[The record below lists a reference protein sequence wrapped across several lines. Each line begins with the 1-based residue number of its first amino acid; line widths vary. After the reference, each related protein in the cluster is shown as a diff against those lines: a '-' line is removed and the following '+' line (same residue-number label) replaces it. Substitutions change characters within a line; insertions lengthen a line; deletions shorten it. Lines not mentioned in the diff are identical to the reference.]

1 MPTITRL
8 ERQKKHPE
16 RVNVYLDGEFAFGL
30 PDIDAARLSK
40 GQTLSEAE
48 VASLR
53 AQDTLSKAVDQGLR
67 LLASRPRSVH
77 EVRLALAKKHDSVVV
92 ERALERLT
100 ALGYLDDAV
109 FARFWVDNRTAF
121 KPLSVRALRYE
132 LGSKGVPDA
141 VIQAA
146 LADVAEAETALHAAR
161 SQLRRWEGK
170 TRSAFHDHLIVFL
183 QRRGFSYSTARDAI
197 RTLLEQ
203 LDEEHPEFFADA

>member
-8 ERQKKHPE
+8 ERQKKRPE

-48 VASLR
+48 VSSLR

-92 ERALERLT
+92 ERALERLM

-132 LGSKGVPDA
+132 LSRKGVPDA

-146 LADVAEAETALHAAR
+146 LAEVAELEMALHAAR
-161 SQLRRWEGK
+161 SQLRRWEGQ
-170 TRSAFHDHLIVFL
+170 TRAAFHEHLVVFL
-183 QRRGFSYSTARDAI
+183 QRRGFGYNTAREAI
-197 RTLLEQ
+197 RTLFEQ